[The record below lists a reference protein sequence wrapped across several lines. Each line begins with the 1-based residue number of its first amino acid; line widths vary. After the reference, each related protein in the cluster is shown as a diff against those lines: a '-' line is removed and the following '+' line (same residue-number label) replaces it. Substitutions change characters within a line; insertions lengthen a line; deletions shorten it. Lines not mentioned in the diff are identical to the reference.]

1 MNEVPD
7 YAEPFEAW
15 RVWKVVRRD
24 REYSLGS
31 VIQRTLWPARE
42 AFTAECLR
50 APRLFARLR
59 RRRAHRVPES
69 DCACGIYAAP
79 LERLAD
85 YLADAPFRG
94 VARVLGRVALWGT
107 VVECERGFRASHA
120 YPLRIY
126 VPSDAGEPWHVDWE
140 EVAIGLC
147 RYGVPIEP
155 LDSRAAEA
163 SRRLAEQQAA

>member
-1 MNEVPD
+1 MTEVPD
-7 YAEPFEAW
+7 YVEPFEAW
-15 RVWKVVRRD
+15 RVWKVARRD

-31 VIQRTLWPARE
+31 VVQRTLWPAGE

-50 APRLFARLR
+50 VPRLFGRLR
-59 RRRAHRVPES
+59 RKRPHTAPEGH
-69 DCACGIYAAP
+69 CECGIYAAP
-79 LERLAD
+79 LDRLAE
-85 YLADAPFRG
+85 YLSDVPFRG

-126 VPSDAGEPWHVDWE
+126 VPSDAGEPWRVEWE
-140 EVAIGLC
+140 EVAVGLC
-147 RYGVPIEP
+147 RYGVPIEA
-155 LDSRAAEA
+155 LDSRAADA